1 MTPAIALLKKA
12 GVEHRLLAFDHH
24 QSAPSYGLEAA
35 TLLDLPVQRVFKT
48 LVVRLGNGE
57 LAVAIIPVS
66 ALLSLKQMAR
76 ATGAKKVEMAPP
88 AAVERSTGYLL
99 GGVSPLAQ
107 KKPLQTV
114 IDNAARDHLSIFV
127 SAGRRGLEVEL
138 KPEDLK
144 LLTDAS
150 YAELCQLA

>member
-1 MTPAIALLKKA
+1 
-12 GVEHRLLAFDHH
+12 
-24 QSAPSYGLEAA
+24 
-35 TLLDLPVQRVFKT
+35 
-48 LVVRLGNGE
+48 VRLGNGE

-144 LLTDAS
+144 LLTAAS
-150 YAELCQLA
+150 